1 MPSLYCCDP
10 VTVLI
15 KYNVD
20 GMVIIFLR
28 SIRMHR
34 MKLVSSIVVV
44 AGLALSSHIFA
55 ENAAGVDK
63 TKGDPAKGQQL
74 ATQVCAGCHNADGNS
89 DVPANPKL
97 AGQHAEYITKQ
108 LENFKSQ
115 ERPSAIMAAM
125 VAPLSPEDMK
135 NLGAY
140 YAQQIPKPGAAKDK
154 PLAEQGEKV
163 YRGGNLETSMPACAA
178 CHSPNGVGIPPN
190 YPRIAGQH
198 SEYVLAQLR
207 AFRTEER
214 TKDPNNAMHMIA
226 SKMSE
231 KEMRAVSEFVSG
243 LR

>member
-1 MPSLYCCDP
+1 
-10 VTVLI
+10 
-15 KYNVD
+15 
-20 GMVIIFLR
+20 
-28 SIRMHR
+28 
-34 MKLVSSIVVV
+34 MKLVSSAVVL
-44 AGLALSSHIFA
+44 AGLAISSHIFA
-55 ENAAGVDK
+55 ENAAEVAK
-63 TKGDPAKGQQL
+63 TRGDAAKGQQI
-74 ATQVCAGCHNADGNS
+74 ATGVCAGCHSADGNS
-89 DVPANPKL
+89 VIPANPSL

-115 ERPSAIMAAM
+115 EGKPAERPSAIMAAM
-125 VAPLSPEDMK
+125 AAPLSAEDMK

-140 YAQQIPKPGAAKDK
+140 YAQQTPRAGVAKDK
-154 PLAEQGEKV
+154 ALAEQGEKI
-163 YRGGNLETSMPACAA
+163 YRGGNLETTLPACSS

-214 TKDPNNAMHMIA
+214 TRDPNNVMHMIA
-226 SKMSE
+226 SRMSE